1 MYILINFINFKINNY
16 INWYLRQL
24 KADRQSLF
32 GEEGNIKQK
41 ERVENVVIIKGV
53 NLCGVQEGYEFLPER
68 CKD

>member
-1 MYILINFINFKINNY
+1 
-16 INWYLRQL
+16 
-24 KADRQSLF
+24 LF
-32 GEEGNIKQK
+32 GEEGNIKEK